1 MNSNQT
7 SSPIVANQTTQLLYG
22 ANLPSFQH
30 SLFITPEWI
39 ESVAI
44 NSSSP
49 IYLHFYNEHQQHI
62 AKLAGLIMPG
72 SKRSGRYLYFYA
84 GPALAHNQHEIYQQC
99 IDALVHFCKS
109 EDFTRFHI
117 DCSDHLSG
125 IPCHQNGGIP
135 IVYSEYVMYFN
146 QTPSFNKSFR
156 YNVNKAIKNGA
167 EFHHDNSPSTLNK
180 LFELLN
186 TTRELRYSK
195 YGEKYSAFPF
205 LHLNPQ
211 TMQNLV
217 ESGLAQL
224 YYASVND
231 EIHCVRCA
239 LEKNGRI
246 FGLMIAS
253 DATAY
258 KLGLHHFIHY
268 NLINQY
274 HQQNALYYNISGTAQ
289 GDEGK
294 GLSDFKASMGF
305 ERVIEYGKDSLY
317 LTFPRTLLNPLIRIK
332 KKKTQQAG

>member
-1 MNSNQT
+1 MNTQ
-7 SSPIVANQTTQLLYG
+7 PIAGAIIASQTTRLLYG

-30 SLFITPEWI
+30 SLFITSEWI

-44 NSSSP
+44 NGSTP
-49 IYLHFYNEHQQHI
+49 IYLHFYNENQQHI

-84 GPALAHNQHEIYQQC
+84 GPALVFNHPETYQQC
-99 IDALVHFCKS
+99 IDALVVFCKS
-109 EDFTRFHI
+109 EAFSRYHI

-125 IPCHQNGGIP
+125 IPCRQNGGIP

-146 QTPSFNKSFR
+146 QPPTFNKSFR

-167 EFHHDNSPSTLNK
+167 EFHHDNSTGILNK

-186 TTRELRYSK
+186 TTRQLRYSK
-195 YGEKYSAFPF
+195 YGDKYSAFPF

-211 TMQNLV
+211 TMLNLV

-231 EIHCVRCA
+231 SIHCVRCA
-239 LEKNGRI
+239 LEKDGRI

-268 NLINQY
+268 NLIMRY

-294 GLSDFKASMGF
+294 GLSDFKSSMGF
-305 ERVIEYGKDSLY
+305 ERVTEYGKDSLY
-317 LTFPRTLLNPLIRIK
+317 LTFPRSLLNPLIRIK
-332 KKKTQQAG
+332 KKRTQQVG